1 MEALLLMVSVI
12 GVILWLTTRARVK
25 ELEQRLAD
33 LGAHSLSEEIRA
45 LTARLWKLEQ
55 EVAALRQ
62 VPQVKAP
69 AAPTPGEAVAPAAMV
84 REPVQATPPPVTAE
98 PGPARPVAPPP
109 KPQRD
114 WAPVSGQELLQP
126 SGPLY
131 QLTDRPAEPGLGER
145 MRGWLGNEE
154 WEALVGASLLNKLGA
169 LVTVIGLTL
178 LLSFS
183 FTNMGPAGR
192 AATALCASVA
202 LLAGGV
208 GMERRDRYRLYARG
222 LIGAGWAALYATTYA
237 IYTLPA
243 ARIIDNPVVG
253 SALLV
258 LVALGMIAHS
268 LHYKAATVTAVAYF
282 TAFAAF
288 AVTPSSAFAVVSL
301 IPLAVSL
308 LYLAHRFEWHGMALF
323 GMAATYLTCIYR
335 GEAGAPLLASET
347 LFVVYWL
354 LFELFDLLRVRRRL
368 TGAGLEWIFPLNATA
383 FLALSYLAWANKE
396 PRELWRMAAF
406 AAGLFLASAIA
417 RAVLRPRS
425 SFAETD
431 GLGERLQAGSYEA
444 SLTLAA
450 VLAGL
455 AIVGRVPGVWIG
467 AGLAIEAE
475 LIYLTGVKLRSAFLR
490 GLGMAGFVFSLGR
503 LLIVD
508 LTALEQS
515 RVLGHAVW
523 NWSPVALLHVAL
535 FYVNRV
541 MGGTG
546 VFSFAATALLAAVGA
561 AELPQ
566 RAVGTAWL
574 LYGFVLFE
582 VGLRKRLME
591 FRVQAYVLA
600 VLGAGATIALHA
612 AGNAAR
618 PWLALACSLLA
629 VYGQAQRIRR
639 LGGEGLEV
647 DEREGVEW
655 VLAGASA
662 VLAALLLW
670 RTVGLEYLGL
680 AWCLLAVAL
689 LELGLRQWPVRLRV
703 FAYPAALLGAIGVL
717 WTHADHFQRLPPTA
731 TWVSYF
737 GAAVCA
743 LAMVAR
749 LTWRP
754 QAAASP
760 TERGLLRDALGLA
773 STLWLAAA
781 IWLVAPDAWVSLLW
795 AAVGVAWLET
805 GFALRLGSFRG
816 LAHATLAG
824 ISLRILTVDV
834 GDEANRWWIMSAA
847 AAILYYVSWRLQC
860 KKAPEKG
867 GAVVHRAMATLLAA
881 ELMHLEF
888 GSWDATGWALYGLAL
903 LGVGVYWGVR
913 DLRWAGYA
921 LGFAATLAAASTL
934 LDSNARWWGA
944 ALVASALYAEQFLA
958 PRGSGGDALEAKV
971 RPAISVLAT
980 GLVTWLLY
988 ERMPASYLT
997 VACGAQGMVLLLAGF
1012 PLRERAL
1019 RLQGLALL
1027 LLCILK
1033 LFIYDLR
1040 NPETLYRILSFI
1052 TLGLILLGVSWV
1064 YTRFRD
1070 RLKAYLWV

>member
-1 MEALLLMVSVI
+1 
-12 GVILWLTTRARVK
+12 
-25 ELEQRLAD
+25 
-33 LGAHSLSEEIRA
+33 
-45 LTARLWKLEQ
+45 
-55 EVAALRQ
+55 
-62 VPQVKAP
+62 
-69 AAPTPGEAVAPAAMV
+69 
-84 REPVQATPPPVTAE
+84 
-98 PGPARPVAPPP
+98 
-109 KPQRD
+109 
-114 WAPVSGQELLQP
+114 
-126 SGPLY
+126 
-131 QLTDRPAEPGLGER
+131 
-145 MRGWLGNEE
+145 
-154 WEALVGASLLNKLGA
+154 
-169 LVTVIGLTL
+169 
-178 LLSFS
+178 
-183 FTNMGPAGR
+183 
-192 AATALCASVA
+192 
-202 LLAGGV
+202 
-208 GMERRDRYRLYARG
+208 
-222 LIGAGWAALYATTYA
+222 
-237 IYTLPA
+237 
-243 ARIIDNPVVG
+243 
-253 SALLV
+253 
-258 LVALGMIAHS
+258 
-268 LHYKAATVTAVAYF
+268 
-282 TAFAAF
+282 
-288 AVTPSSAFAVVSL
+288 
-301 IPLAVSL
+301 
-308 LYLAHRFEWHGMALF
+308 
-323 GMAATYLTCIYR
+323 
-335 GEAGAPLLASET
+335 
-347 LFVVYWL
+347 
-354 LFELFDLLRVRRRL
+354 
-368 TGAGLEWIFPLNATA
+368 LEWIFPLNATA

-1019 RLQGLALL
+1019 RLQGLPLL

-1040 NPETLYRILSFI
+1040 KPLNPRKRPIISITKVLLDCQPGSRNHGGCREHLSGDVGGVGCQPNLVVDASKGLLMSRDASHDHSRPIRITATETPTALILEVDPRTKLELQNHRTELNADGSDAFSSDHNLFQ
-1052 TLGLILLGVSWV
+1052 TFEWLANNSEYEFVQPEETGDLTAAPLLGV
-1064 YTRFRD
+1064 RD
-1070 RLKAYLWV
+1070 EEGKIVQRWGFMAYEVRSPQDDLANTGRCKFVGAE

>member
-1 MEALLLMVSVI
+1 VEALLLILCVL
-12 GVILWLTTRARVK
+12 GVILWLATRAKVK
-25 ELEQRLAD
+25 DLEQRLANVD
-33 LGAHSLSEEIRA
+33 TFSLSEQIRA
-45 LTARLWKLEQ
+45 LTARLWSLEQ

-62 VPQVKAP
+62 ASKVRAP
-69 AAPTPGEAVAPAAMV
+69 AAPTIDESAEPPATV
-84 REPVQATPPPVTAE
+84 RGPVQAIPPSVPAE
-98 PGPARPVAPPP
+98 SRPAQPAAPPT
-109 KPQRD
+109 KPERD
-114 WAPVSGQELLQP
+114 WPPVSGPETLQP

-131 QLTDRPAEPGLGER
+131 QLTDRPVEPGLGER

-208 GMERRDRYRLYARG
+208 WMERRVRYRLYARG
-222 LIGAGWAALYATTYA
+222 LIGAGWAGLYATTYA
-237 IYTLPA
+237 IYTVPA

-301 IPLAVSL
+301 IPLAASL

-368 TGAGLEWIFPLNATA
+368 TGAGLEWIFPLNAIA

-396 PRELWRMAAF
+396 PHGLWRMAAF

-431 GLGERLQAGSYEA
+431 GLSERLQAGSYEA

-475 LIYLTGVKLRSAFLR
+475 LIYLAGVKLRSRFLR

-503 LLIVD
+503 VLIVD
-508 LTALEQS
+508 LTAMEQS
-515 RVLGHAVW
+515 RVLGHTVW
-523 NWSPVALLHVAL
+523 NWSPVAILHVAL

-541 MGGTG
+541 MGGTR
-546 VFSFAATALLAAVGA
+546 VFSFVATALLAAVGA
-561 AELPQ
+561 AELPR
-566 RAVGTAWL
+566 RALGTAWL

-582 VGLRKRLME
+582 VGLRRRLME

-612 AGNAAR
+612 AGEAPR

-629 VYGQAQRIRR
+629 VYGQALRIRR
-639 LGGEGLEV
+639 LGRDLLEG

-689 LELGLRQWPVRLRV
+689 LELGLRQWPARLRL
-703 FAYPAALLGAIGVL
+703 FAYPAALLGAIGVF
-717 WTHADHFQRLPPTA
+717 WTHADHFQKLPPTA

-754 QAAASP
+754 PAAASSA
-760 TERGLLRDALGLA
+760 ERGLLRDALGLA
-773 STLWLAAA
+773 GTLWLAAA

-795 AAVGVAWLET
+795 AVVGVAWLET

-824 ISLRILTVDV
+824 MALRILAVDV
-834 GDEANRWWIMSAA
+834 GAATSRWWIMSAA
-847 AAILYYVSWRLQC
+847 AAVFYFVSWRLHCQR
-860 KKAPEKG
+860 APENG
-867 GAVVHRAMATLLAA
+867 GAVVHRMMATLLAA
-881 ELMHLEF
+881 VLMHLEF
-888 GSWDATGWALYGLAL
+888 GSWDATAWALYGLAL

-921 LGFAATLAAASTL
+921 LGFAAALRTAVTI
-934 LDSNARWWGA
+934 LDGSARWWGA
-944 ALVASALYAEQFLA
+944 VIVASALYAGQFLA
-958 PRGSGGDALEAKV
+958 PRGSGGDGLEAKA
-971 RPAISVLAT
+971 RPAMSVLAT

-988 ERMPASYLT
+988 QRMPTSYLT
-997 VACGAQGMVLLLAGF
+997 LACGAQGVALLLAGF
-1012 PLRERAL
+1012 PLRERVL

-1040 NPETLYRILSFI
+1040 NLETLYRILSFI

-1070 RLKAYLWV
+1070 RLKAYL